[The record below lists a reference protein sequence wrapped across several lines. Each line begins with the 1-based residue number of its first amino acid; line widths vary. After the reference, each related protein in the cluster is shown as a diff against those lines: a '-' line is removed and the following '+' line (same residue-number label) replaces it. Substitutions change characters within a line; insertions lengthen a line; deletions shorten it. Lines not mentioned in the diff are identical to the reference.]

1 MFFLINYNYSFWIDR
16 DSYIIRIKDL
26 TLDCKA
32 FDIYGDII
40 CSYDVVYDGCNL
52 NVYKIFLMIIHKH
65 YCTKI
70 ISIKK
75 ILS

>member
-1 MFFLINYNYSFWIDR
+1 MVMYVFFLINYNYSFWIDR

-26 TLDCKA
+26 TIYCKT

-40 CSYDVVYDGCNL
+40 CCYVVYDGCNL

-65 YCTKI
+65 YYKKI
-70 ISIKK
+70 I
-75 ILS
+75 